1 MDIEIV
7 LTLYKVLKKS
17 EKDITTLNNF
27 LLMNSLSP
35 LNTNMIKV
43 MVPTSYIENTFFFN
57 LL

>member
-17 EKDITTLNNF
+17 EKDITTLNNV

-43 MVPTSYIENTFFFN
+43 MDPTYYIENTFFFN